1 MFTRKFIAAS
11 LMGVALVMAGCGAR
25 DGVGANV
32 GNEEPAITE
41 PTIPTTPE
49 QPVAPTPPPQPDQP
63 LTVSIDDKGKTGG
76 FLFWGKKATAKI
88 SVTNPNQK
96 QMSGTLTITFS
107 KGGSSVET
115 QTQTVDLGPGEN
127 KTVEAK
133 ATKTSDDVSAFI
145 TTSSATTPGGGAA
158 GPGAHMGGVGGGAS
172 AGTGGLP
179 Y

>member
-11 LMGVALVMAGCGAR
+11 LMGLALVMAGCGAR
-25 DGVGANV
+25 DGVGADV
-32 GNEEPAITE
+32 GTGDPAITE

-63 LTVSIDDKGKTGG
+63 LAVSIDDKGKSGG

-127 KTVEAK
+127 KTVDAK

-145 TTSSATTPGGGAA
+145 TTNSATTPAGGQAGFPMGGGSG
-158 GPGAHMGGVGGGAS
+158 GPS